1 LRANAAKSVVE
12 QQHAEFLAVVVLS
25 SRQFLQLG
33 LSLIVAT
40 TIVQNSVAAA
50 AATTSLG
57 SDGSNQLNL
66 GRLNTIIWVQS

>member
-1 LRANAAKSVVE
+1 LRANAGKSVVE

-25 SRQFLQLG
+25 SGQFLELG
-33 LSLIVAT
+33 LSLIVVA
-40 TIVQNSVAAA
+40 TIVQNSVAT

-66 GRLNTIIWVQS
+66 GRLNTIIWV